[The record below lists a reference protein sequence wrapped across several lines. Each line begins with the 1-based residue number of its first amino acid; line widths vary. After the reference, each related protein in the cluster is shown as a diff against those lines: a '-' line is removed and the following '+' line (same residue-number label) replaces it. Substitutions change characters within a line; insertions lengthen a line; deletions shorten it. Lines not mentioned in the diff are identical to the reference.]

1 MTVTV
6 TSHCAAPIKLNC
18 NCGSVPC
25 GEYFLDFRRITDTPV
40 NNQTMLDWYLG
51 EYMLSTATIR
61 SGLEC
66 RLPLP

>member
-1 MTVTV
+1 
-6 TSHCAAPIKLNC
+6 
-18 NCGSVPC
+18 VPC

-61 SGLEC
+61 SGLER